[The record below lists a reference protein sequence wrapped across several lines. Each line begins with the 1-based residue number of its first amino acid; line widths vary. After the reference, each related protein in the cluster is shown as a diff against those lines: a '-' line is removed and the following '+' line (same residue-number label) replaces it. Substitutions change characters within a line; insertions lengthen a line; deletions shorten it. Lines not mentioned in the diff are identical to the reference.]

1 MAQRAD
7 GGTNPDSY
15 GNGAVA
21 RRHVSVT
28 NSAALS
34 QRSDMVVFLNGE
46 YIPGD
51 QARVGLM
58 THALSYGTG
67 CFEGIRAYWNEDAQE
82 NYIFRTREHFERLHR
97 SCRITNIQLPY
108 SVDELIEISIE
119 LVRRN
124 GLRENCY
131 IRPFAYK
138 ADEIIGVKLHDLQDH
153 FTMYALPMG
162 DYISTAGLRCGVS
175 SWRRVDDNMIPA
187 RAKISGAYVNSAF
200 AKTEAQ
206 KNGFDEAIMLTSE
219 GHVSE
224 GSAENIFLV
233 LGNELIT
240 PPTTE
245 NILPGITRDT
255 VIQLARRELDRITR
269 ERVIDRTELYVAEEI
284 FLTGTG
290 AQIAPV
296 VEVDHRPLGN
306 GQVGPISRE
315 MQRLYH
321 EVVTGRRPEY
331 SDWLTPVFGTGVAR
345 SPELATSANGHSANG
360 NNKAARAG
368 GSRQR
373 RATTTTK

>member
-1 MAQRAD
+1 M
-7 GGTNPDSY
+7 
-15 GNGAVA
+15 
-21 RRHVSVT
+21 T

-34 QRSDMVVFLNGE
+34 QRSDMVVYLNGE
-46 YIPGD
+46 YIPAN
-51 QARVGLM
+51 QARLGVM

-67 CFEGIRAYWNEDAQE
+67 CFEGIRAYWNDDAQE
-82 NYIFRTREHFERLHR
+82 NYIFRAREHFERLHR

-108 SVDELIEISIE
+108 SVDELIEVAIE
-119 LVRRN
+119 LLRRN
-124 GLRENCY
+124 GIRENCY

-138 ADEIIGVKLHDLQDH
+138 ADEIIGVKLHGLQDH

-206 KNGFDEAIMLTSE
+206 TNGFDEAIMLTSE

-233 LGNELIT
+233 VANELVT
-240 PPTTE
+240 PPVTE

-269 ERVIDRTELYVAEEI
+269 ERVVDRTELYIADEI

-296 VEVDHRPLGN
+296 VEVDHRKLGN
-306 GQVGPISRE
+306 GQVGALSRE

-321 EVVTGRRPEY
+321 EVVSGRRPEY
-331 SDWLTPVFGTGVAR
+331 MEWCTPVFAGAPVAKSAAVSASSSNGHDSNGHKTAR
-345 SPELATSANGHSANG
+345 S
-360 NNKAARAG
+360 G
-368 GSRQR
+368 GSRR
-373 RATTTTK
+373 RATSPTK

>member
-1 MAQRAD
+1 M
-7 GGTNPDSY
+7 
-15 GNGAVA
+15 
-21 RRHVSVT
+21 T

-46 YIPGD
+46 FIPAD
-51 QARVGLM
+51 QARVGIM

-67 CFEGIRAYWNEDAQE
+67 CFEGIRAYWNDQAQE

-97 SCRITNIQLPY
+97 SCRITNIALPY
-108 SVDELIEISIE
+108 TVDQLIEISVE

-124 GLRENCY
+124 GFRENCY

-138 ADEIIGVKLHDLQDH
+138 ADEIIGVKLHGLQDH

-200 AKTEAQ
+200 AKTEALA
-206 KNGFDEAIMLTSE
+206 NGFDEAIMLTSE

-233 LGNELIT
+233 IANELVT

-245 NILPGITRDT
+245 NILPGITRDSL
-255 VIQLARRELDRITR
+255 IQIARRELDRITR
-269 ERVIDRTELYVAEEI
+269 ERVIDRTELYCADEI

-296 VEVDHRPLGN
+296 IEVDHRP
-306 GQVGPISRE
+306 VGTGKIGPLARQI
-315 MQRLYH
+315 QTVYH
-321 EVVTGRRPEY
+321 DVVRGKRPEY
-331 SDWLTPVFGTGVAR
+331 
-345 SPELATSANGHSANG
+345 
-360 NNKAARAG
+360 
-368 GSRQR
+368 
-373 RATTTTK
+373 